1 MTATQPWKRLE
12 IRGFRG
18 LADLQ
23 LDQLGTFNLLLGA
36 NDVGKTSVLEAVF
49 LLANLPNPEAAGRLQ
64 HLRDHPVEFLDDL
77 ASLFN
82 GGDLDRVIELSSRSS
97 DAGESRTLRV
107 SAPYL
112 DRTIMARTGA
122 PVSADSRRRPLAAS
136 KPVKPRQL
144 RLEATVRLPAPAE
157 PRSMVGTL
165 VDIGK
170 GFELDIETDL
180 SPDEVNRTPIPV
192 GFVPST
198 KGYDASVIAGV
209 SVRKKKSILLKYLRG
224 INPRIQNIEVDGKIA
239 YVDIGL
245 PEMLPLN
252 MFGAGLVAATQL
264 MAASIGQDH
273 RILLVDE
280 IDYGLHYQAIPP
292 LIEALLTLCAD
303 RHIQLFA
310 TTHRLDVVRGL
321 LDVLGQDDL
330 GPHRSTTKCFTLQ
343 RDRENLVRA
352 YRYDFAQFDHCVRHG
367 IEIR

>member
-1 MTATQPWKRLE
+1 MTATQPWNRLE

-49 LLANLPNPEAAGRLQ
+49 LLAALPNPEAPGQLQ
-64 HLRDHPVEFLDDL
+64 YLRDHPVEFLDDL
-77 ASLFN
+77 ASLFY
-82 GGDLDRVIELSSRSS
+82 GGDLDRVVELSARSS
-97 DAGESRTLRV
+97 DPDGPRTLRI

-112 DRTIMARTGA
+112 DRAIMARTGA
-122 PVSADSRRRPLAAS
+122 PVSAGSRRRPLAAS

-144 RLEATVRLPAPAE
+144 RLEAQVRPPAPAE

-165 VDIGK
+165 IDIGK
-170 GFELDIETDL
+170 GFELNIETDL
-180 SPDEVNRTPIPV
+180 PTDEVNRTPIPV

-198 KGYDASVIAGV
+198 KGYDAGVIAGV
-209 SVRKKKSILLKYLRG
+209 GVRKKKGLLLEYLRG
-224 INPRIQNIEVDGKIA
+224 INPQIQDIEVDGKIA

-245 PEMLPLN
+245 TEMLPLN

-264 MAASIGQDH
+264 LAVGIGEDYQ
-273 RILLVDE
+273 ILLVDE
-280 IDYGLHYQAIPP
+280 IDYGLHYKAIPP
-292 LIEALLTLCAD
+292 LLETLLTLCRD
-303 RHIQLFA
+303 RDIQLFA

-321 LDVLGQDDL
+321 LDVLGRDDL
-330 GPHRSTTKCFTLQ
+330 ASHRSTTKCFTLQ
-343 RDRENLVRA
+343 RDREDRVRA
-352 YRYDFAQFDHCVRHG
+352 YRYDYAQFDHCIRHG

>member
-1 MTATQPWKRLE
+1 MTAPQPWNRLE

-36 NDVGKTSVLEAVF
+36 NDVGKTSVLEAIF
-49 LLANLPNPEAAGRLQ
+49 LLAALPNPEKPGEIQ
-64 HLRDHPVEFLDDL
+64 YLRDHPVEFLDDL
-77 ASLFN
+77 ASLFH
-82 GGDLDRVIELSSRSS
+82 GGDLDRVIELSARSS
-97 DAGESRTLRV
+97 DAGGSRTLRI

-112 DRTIMARTGA
+112 DGTIVARTGA

-144 RLEATVRLPAPAE
+144 RLDAQVRPPPPAQ

-165 VDIGK
+165 LDIGK
-170 GFELDIETDL
+170 GFELNIETDL
-180 SPDEVNRTPIPV
+180 SPDEVNRTPISV
-192 GFVPST
+192 GFVPQT

-209 SVRKKKSILLKYLRG
+209 SVRKKKGLLLEYLRG
-224 INPRIQNIEVDGKIA
+224 INPRIQNIEVDGRIA

-264 MAASIGQDH
+264 LAVSIGQDH
-273 RILLVDE
+273 RFLLVDE
-280 IDYGLHYQAIPP
+280 IDYGLHYKAVPP
-292 LIEALLTLCAD
+292 LLEALLTLCRD

-321 LDVLGQDDL
+321 LDVLDQD
-330 GPHRSTTKCFTLQ
+330 GMASHRPTTKCFTLQ
-343 RDRENLVRA
+343 RDREELVRA
-352 YRYDFAQFDHCVRHG
+352 YRYDYAQFDHCIRHG

>member
-1 MTATQPWKRLE
+1 MTATQPWNRLE

-36 NDVGKTSVLEAVF
+36 NDVGKTSVLEAIL
-49 LLANLPNPEAAGRLQ
+49 LLAALVNPEAPGQLQ
-64 HLRDHPVEFLDDL
+64 YLRHHPVEFLDDL
-77 ASLFN
+77 ASLFH
-82 GGDLDRVIELSSRSS
+82 GGDLDRVIRLSARSS
-97 DAGESRTLRV
+97 GADGSRTLHI

-112 DRTIMARTGA
+112 DRTIMARSGV
-122 PVSADSRRRPLAAS
+122 PVSPDSRRRPVATS
-136 KPVKPRQL
+136 RPIKPRQL
-144 RLEATVRLPAPAE
+144 RLDAQVNLPAPAD
-157 PRSMVGTL
+157 PISMVATL
-165 VDIGK
+165 IDIGK
-170 GFELDIETDL
+170 GFEADIETDL

-198 KGYDASVIAGV
+198 KGYDAGVIAGV
-209 SVRKKKSILLKYLRG
+209 GVRKKKGLLLEYLRG

-239 YVDIGL
+239 YVDVGL

-264 MAASIGQDH
+264 LAASIGQDH

-280 IDYGLHYQAIPP
+280 VDYGLHYKAIPP
-292 LIEALLTLCAD
+292 LLEALLTLCRD
-303 RHIQLFA
+303 RDIQLFA

-321 LDVLGQDDL
+321 LDVLGKDDL
-330 GPHRSTTKCFTLQ
+330 ASHRSTTKCFTLQ
-343 RDRENLVRA
+343 RDREELVRA
-352 YRYDFAQFDHCVRHG
+352 YRYDYAQFDHCIRHG